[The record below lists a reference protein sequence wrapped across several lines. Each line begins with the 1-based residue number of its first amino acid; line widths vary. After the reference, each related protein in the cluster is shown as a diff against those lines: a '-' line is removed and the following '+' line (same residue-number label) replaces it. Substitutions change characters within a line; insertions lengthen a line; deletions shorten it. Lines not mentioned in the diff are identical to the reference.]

1 MGDVRMSVGGT
12 QRPEMR
18 GSRRVVAPA
27 PYRVAVCCL
36 EQPVNSHRLGGLR
49 R

>member
-1 MGDVRMSVGGT
+1 MGDVRMSVRRNT
-12 QRPEMR
+12 APRMR